1 MPILVILIVFSLAFY
16 VFYKIKYVR
25 STKPAERKWISAK
38 SGIALGLFVLTFGLN
53 QLYLNHSKVAYI
65 IAAIFI
71 ILGGINI
78 WSGIKAYKFYM
89 PYAIKEAEGKN

>member
-25 STKPAERKWISAK
+25 STKLIERKWISSK

-53 QLYLNHSKVAYI
+53 QLYLNHSMVSYIVA
-65 IAAIFI
+65 AVFVV
-71 ILGGINI
+71 LGGINI
-78 WSGIKAYKFYM
+78 WSGIKAYKYYLPF
-89 PYAIKEAEGKN
+89 AIEEAEGKN

>member
-25 STKPAERKWISAK
+25 STKLIERKWISSK

-53 QLYLNHSKVAYI
+53 QLYLNHSTVSYIVA
-65 IAAIFI
+65 AVFVV
-71 ILGGINI
+71 LGGINI
-78 WSGIKAYKFYM
+78 WSGIKAYKYYL
-89 PYAIKEAEGKN
+89 PYAIEEAEGKN